1 MRDRRDT
8 TERIR
13 FRASPLTPNL
23 TAFQGDTHIF
33 DPNWPQLQVMIPLA
47 GELRRGFSVKN
58 LLKFGAASVPKRL
71 FRARLD
77 WRRARRMAGIAAAVT
92 SVVVA
97 GTLSAMF
104 VDHLAD
110 RAVMRAAA
118 AAPAA
123 AREAVRVAAAEKA
136 EAALAQAKAAPKP
149 ASPVAL
155 AAAAPKVSLAAAAP
169 KFPGQEKAPPA
180 TPAMAYAG
188 QGGATEQP
196 FDASLVSENS
206 GATDE
211 TATAAIATVPL
222 PASAPFPEP
231 RDEDTAEAN
240 EALASKAETAE
251 SGGREAR
258 VTKYVNLRSGPNDE
272 SKVVAVV
279 PARASVSVLDCKS
292 WCEVVFDGKKGWIYK
307 RFIRES

>member
-1 MRDRRDT
+1 M
-8 TERIR
+8 
-13 FRASPLTPNL
+13 
-23 TAFQGDTHIF
+23 
-33 DPNWPQLQVMIPLA
+33 
-47 GELRRGFSVKN
+47 KN
-58 LLKFGAASVPKRL
+58 FVRFGAAGVPKRL
-71 FRARLD
+71 LRACLD
-77 WRRARRMAGIAAAVT
+77 WRSARRMAGIAAAVS
-92 SVVVA
+92 SVVAA
-97 GTLSAMF
+97 GMLSAMF

-123 AREAVRVAAAEKA
+123 AREAVRAAAAEKA
-136 EAALAQAKAAPKP
+136 EAALAQAKAALKP
-149 ASPVAL
+149 ASPAAL
-155 AAAAPKVSLAAAAP
+155 AATAPAQRAAMAGLKPAATSAP

-188 QGGATEQP
+188 QGGATEQQ
-196 FDASLVSENS
+196 FDASLASENS
-206 GATDE
+206 DATDE

-231 RDEDTAEAN
+231 REDDAGN
-240 EALASKAETAE
+240 GDEALAAKSETAE
-251 SGGREAR
+251 PGGREAR

-279 PARASVSVLDCKS
+279 PAKASVSVLDCKS